1 MKMATRSF
9 ITNSFKSVKTP
20 KGKDKKEPTNGILKA
35 EFIYIHNIDNYKN
48 QRHIKNDRPL

>member
-35 EFIYIHNIDNYKN
+35 EFIYIRNIDNYLI
-48 QRHIKNDRPL
+48 IKTRGI